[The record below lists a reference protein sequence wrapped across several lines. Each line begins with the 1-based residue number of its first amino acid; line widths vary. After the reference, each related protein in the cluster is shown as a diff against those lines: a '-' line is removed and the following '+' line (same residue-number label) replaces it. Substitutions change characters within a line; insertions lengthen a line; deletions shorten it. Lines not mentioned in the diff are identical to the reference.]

1 MFNTIKMKNLSTY
14 FLLPVASLQG
24 QGQDMP
30 CTAGTDYRL
39 GIKSEEDFG

>member
-1 MFNTIKMKNLSTY
+1 MKKLVSTY
-14 FLLPVASLQG
+14 TTCLPLALLQG

>member
-1 MFNTIKMKNLSTY
+1 MQNSIRMKKLSTY
-14 FLLPVASLQG
+14 NFLPVASLQG

-30 CTAGTDYRL
+30 CTTADYRL